1 MAVSKMWNPFLPERV
16 PHRLSGYI
24 IFKMVFIRWIKKLP
38 YTPLQIAMHGY
49 AWSELVLII
58 YGLFTH
64 HLTAN
69 PIQAMEIR
77 TGRHAIA
84 LLVLSLA
91 CTPLTTLLGWRELL
105 KRRRALGLYAIMY
118 AVLHVIIFVDL
129 DNGLAWSLLTQTVI
143 QKSYILYGMAAFLLL
158 IPLAMTSFDIWKVR
172 LGKNWKRLHQ
182 IVYFTAP
189 IAVLHY
195 AMDIKGDVFHLSG
208 NIGAPVAYGAV
219 IALLLILRLPFI
231 RKFFVALR
239 TRIVFLFSKMAQRP
253 QTDRE

>member
-1 MAVSKMWNPFLPERV
+1 
-16 PHRLSGYI
+16 LSQAGSVYSAWYI
-24 IFKMVFIRWIKKLP
+24 ISEMFFINWIKRLP
-38 YTPLQIAMHGY
+38 FTPLQIAMHVY

-58 YGLFTH
+58 YGVLTH

-118 AVLHVIIFVDL
+118 ASLHVMIFVDL

-143 QKSYILYGMAAFLLL
+143 QKSYILYGMATFLML
-158 IPLAMTSFDIWKVR
+158 IPLAMTSFDVWKVR
-172 LGKNWKRLHQ
+172 LGKNWKRLHWV
-182 IVYFTAP
+182 VYFAAP
-189 IAVLHY
+189 MAALHY
-195 AMDIKGDVFHLSG
+195 AMDVKGDVFHLSG
-208 NIGAPVAYGAV
+208 NIGAPINYGMV

-231 RKFFVALR
+231 RRFFASFR
-239 TRIVFLFSKMAQRP
+239 TRTFYLFNKTFSRP
-253 QTDRE
+253 PTNTEQ

>member
-1 MAVSKMWNPFLPERV
+1 MAFVN
-16 PHRLSGYI
+16 
-24 IFKMVFIRWIKKLP
+24 WIKKLP
-38 YTPLQIAMHGY
+38 YTPLQIAMHTY
-49 AWSELVLII
+49 AWSELVLIV
-58 YGLFTH
+58 YGVTTH

-118 AVLHVIIFVDL
+118 AILHVIIFVDL

-143 QKSYILYGMAAFLLL
+143 QKSYILYGMAAFILLV
-158 IPLAMTSFDIWKVR
+158 PLAMTSFDIWKVR

-182 IVYFTAP
+182 LVYFIAP
-189 IAVLHY
+189 IAALHY
-195 AMDIKGDVFHLSG
+195 AMDVKGDVFHLSG
-208 NIGAPVAYGAV
+208 NINAPVNYAIV

-231 RKFFVALR
+231 RKFFASLR
-239 TRIVFLFSKMAQRP
+239 TRIVFLFNKTILHP
-253 QTDRE
+253 QADTES

>member
-1 MAVSKMWNPFLPERV
+1 MRNPLEKKRV

-24 IFKMVFIRWIKKLP
+24 IFKMSIINWIKRFP
-38 YTPLQIAMHGY
+38 YTPAQIAVHIY
-49 AWSELVLII
+49 AWSELVIII
-58 YGLFTH
+58 YGVLTH

-69 PIQAMEIR
+69 PIQAMEID

-91 CTPLTTLLGWRELL
+91 CTPLTTLFGWRDLL

-118 AVLHVIIFVDL
+118 AVLHVIIFMDL
-129 DNGLAWSLLTQTVI
+129 DNGLAWNLLIQTVI
-143 QKSYILYGMAAFLLL
+143 QKSYILYGMATFLLL

-189 IAVLHY
+189 IAALHY
-195 AMDIKGDVFHLSG
+195 AMAVKGDIFHLSG
-208 NIGAPVAYGAV
+208 NINAPVNYGIV

-231 RKFFVALR
+231 RKFFASLR
-239 TRIVFLFSKMAQRP
+239 TRIVFLLNKTFSRP
-253 QTDRE
+253 QTDAEQ